1 MQGKIFD
8 ILPAATGRSVVSC
21 S

>member
-1 MQGKIFD
+1 MQGEIFD
-8 ILPAATGRSVVSC
+8 ILPAATGKSVVSC